1 MIFRVF
7 NSSRKKIQK
16 GLPTSPKQRISRF
29 QNPDLAASTL
39 PNWLFRNLLLS
50 LERDQ
55 GNWNLPI
62 TQTGWPAFR
71 APVWPSKTRTYNMTL
86 LPPARQWLQD
96 FSHFLPIL
104 LSLSIRPSLHIFGF
118 RLHHCFCKPTGT
130 YPAKWVVLIISLS
143 PSFSNRRYWVRM

>member
-39 PNWLFRNLLLS
+39 PNLLFRNLLLS
-50 LERDQ
+50 LERPRKLKSSYYTNGLTSLQGSCLAQQDQ
-55 GNWNLPI
+55 DIQHDPF
-62 TQTGWPAFR
+62 TSRQTMASG
-71 APVWPSKTRTYNMTL
+71 
-86 LPPARQWLQD
+86 
-96 FSHFLPIL
+96 FLPL
-104 LSLSIRPSLHIFGF
+104 LADPSIPFHQGF

-130 YPAKWVVLIISLS
+130 YPVKWVVLVISLS
-143 PSFSNRRYWVRM
+143 PSFSNRWYWVRT

>member
-50 LERDQ
+50 LERPRELKSSYYTNGLTSLQGSCLAQQDQ
-55 GNWNLPI
+55 DVQHDPFTSRQTMASGFLPLLADPSIPFHQAFSTHLWIPSPPLLLQAHWNLPCEMGCVDYFTI
-62 TQTGWPAFR
+62 
-71 APVWPSKTRTYNMTL
+71 
-86 LPPARQWLQD
+86 
-96 FSHFLPIL
+96 PIL
-104 LSLSIRPSLHIFGF
+104 F
-118 RLHHCFCKPTGT
+118 K
-130 YPAKWVVLIISLS
+130 
-143 PSFSNRRYWVRM
+143 